1 MSYAAFAAPLPLWA
15 MHMAIAVMGFSF
27 GLATTLGITIVV
39 DMTSVS
45 ARGTTNSLR
54 IMSNRA
60 GQFVLPFGAGL
71 IAAVTGLAGLFLVL
85 AAAISVSAAAMLW
98 KRPGA

>member
-1 MSYAAFAAPLPLWA
+1 
-15 MHMAIAVMGFSF
+15 
-27 GLATTLGITIVV
+27 
-39 DMTSVS
+39 
-45 ARGTTNSLR
+45 
-54 IMSNRA
+54 MSNRA

>member
-1 MSYAAFAAPLPLWA
+1 

-27 GLATTLGITIVV
+27 GLATTLSITIVV
-39 DMTSVS
+39 DMTTVS

-71 IAAVTGLAGLFLVL
+71 V
-85 AAAISVSAAAMLW
+85 AAAAGPRRPVPGPRRRHLGVRRRDALEAARA
-98 KRPGA
+98 